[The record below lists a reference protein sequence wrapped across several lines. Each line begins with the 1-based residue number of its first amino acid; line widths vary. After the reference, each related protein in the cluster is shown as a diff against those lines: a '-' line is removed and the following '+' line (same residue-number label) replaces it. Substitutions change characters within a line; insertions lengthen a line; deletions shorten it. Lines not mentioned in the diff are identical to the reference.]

1 MGVKR
6 VLLLTLGVL
15 SLGAG
20 AVAAVVPLLPSF
32 PFLLLS
38 AFCFARSS
46 PRLSRWFTGTR
57 LYKNNVE
64 SYIKGQ
70 GLTRGAKIR
79 LMITVTVLMM
89 AGFVLMGQIL
99 WGRILLALIWA
110 FHILYFAFGVKT
122 LPQDPG

>member
-38 AFCFARSS
+38 ALCFARSS

-70 GLTRGAKIR
+70 GLTRAAKIR

-110 FHILYFAFGVKT
+110 FHIVYFAFGVKT

>member
-38 AFCFARSS
+38 ALCFARSS